1 MRTRSSSTLIKCAR
15 RHAALGRIE
24 NSRKST
30 DKQSARMQMRRIER
44 SVRIIDGND
53 DHGGHYGYNM
63 LSARRHAA
71 YCFVD
76 CSALLSRR
84 RAARPAMRRALHLRN
99 DRAGSPTDRPTA
111 RCCLLPSFA
120 SQRGEKGEKK
130 GTTKLGRRVPLS
142 WRFNFALFVRR
153 GSRDRVRAT
162 RTLKNRSVLKFFDI
176 LARCP
181 LFLARRINRRSR

>member
-1 MRTRSSSTLIKCAR
+1 MAGGLTGGEACLRTRSSSTLIKCAR

-99 DRAGSPTDRPTA
+99 DRAGSPTDRPPA
-111 RCCLLPSFA
+111 AACSLLSPHE
-120 SQRGEKGEKK
+120 GEKREKRK
-130 GTTKLGRRVPLS
+130 VPRS
-142 WRFNFALFVRR
+142 WAG
-153 GSRDRVRAT
+153 GSRSLGDS
-162 RTLKNRSVLKFFDI
+162 TLR
-176 LARCP
+176 
-181 LFLARRINRRSR
+181 FL